1 VSQSIN
7 LEGTQWISNIPSI
20 YFDAVAEFTKKLG
33 NEKLGTYVWRV
44 GLGTGTIVDIVI
56 NLAKDLDNPGK
67 VIASTVIA
75 NTTYYIAGSAV
86 SSIYGSINRWC
97 SGSVWISYCTSMDD
111 DRRSFS
117 WWLEQQRIIALKEN
131 SLSMILCIIH

>member
-1 VSQSIN
+1 MSQSIN

-33 NEKLGTYVWRV
+33 NKKLGTYVGRV

-56 NLAKDLDNPGK
+56 NLAKDPDNPGK

-75 NTTYYIAGSAV
+75 NTN
-86 SSIYGSINRWC
+86 YGSINRWC
-97 SGSVWISYCTSMDD
+97 SGSVWISYCASMDD

-117 WWLEQQRIIALKEN
+117 GGWSN
-131 SLSMILCIIH
+131 SV